1 MSGIASK
8 PIIVTSKVYAK
19 IKEWADAGRV
29 VNHFLCQ
36 DLSCLTTYF
45 SPNPECCCPNHAWA
59 CPGKIE
65 AADVKLADLKVEA
78 VVAQPVAFK
87 DLVIYWRESNQM
99 SIVLEIPGHWRP
111 IKAVSFGYIGG
122 IMGMDRA
129 TRAEIKREHGQKK
142 PTKWLKAARED
153 GSLED
158 ILNRFGYTLNAEPKV
173 LEA

>member
-45 SPNPECCCPNHAWA
+45 SPNPECCCPQP
-59 CPGKIE
+59 CLGLPGEIE

-78 VVAQPVAFK
+78 VVAQPVKFR
-87 DLVIYWRESNQM
+87 DLRVSWREFNQM

-111 IKAVSFGYIGG
+111 IKAVSFDYIGG
-122 IMGMDRA
+122 VMGMDRA
-129 TRAEIKREHGQKK
+129 THAEIKREYGQKK